1 MADLGANSL
10 WSDISNKAANVET
23 DLMGPAYSY
32 ADNLPK
38 PTGEGGLGVGSDGSF
53 SQLGT
58 NLGAVGTYV
67 STMVGETSMGNSYY
81 VNTGGTCTA
90 PDGSVQPRYNYINNV
105 SKNGL
110 IPGVISDIGGLN
122 PLYLMNSLTSD
133 SSPACKCYQ
142 CPVTSGG
149 AHRFLTPDLSP
160 DFNPS
165 VCKVVNSSKCMPKS
179 KEGFANDT
187 FIPIVVA
194 GVALCAILLL
204 RK

>member
-10 WSDISNKAANVET
+10 WSDISNKAGNVET

-149 AHRFLTPDLSP
+149 AYRFLSPDLSP
-160 DFNPS
+160 DFTAKI
-165 VCKVVNSSKCMPKS
+165 CKVVDPSKCMTKT